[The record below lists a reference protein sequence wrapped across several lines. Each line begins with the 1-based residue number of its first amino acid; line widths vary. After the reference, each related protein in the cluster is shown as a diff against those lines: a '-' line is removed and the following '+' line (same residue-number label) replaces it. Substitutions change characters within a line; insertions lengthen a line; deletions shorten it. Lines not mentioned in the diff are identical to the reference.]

1 MQRWGGA
8 GGKDGGD
15 GGSGGGDGGPG
26 ATRAAASAA
35 EGRMSQSLPRSL
47 HASDHAAPQ
56 RVDCPVNAHSEVGLL
71 PYLAEQSH
79 TLEPRVRQPQIT
91 GVPSAQM
98 SVQLPSVSHSL
109 PAAVHSA
116 SVMLQSQHGAALAF
130 AAPHAAPP

>member
-1 MQRWGGA
+1 
-8 GGKDGGD
+8 
-15 GGSGGGDGGPG
+15 
-26 ATRAAASAA
+26 
-35 EGRMSQSLPRSL
+35 MSQSLPKSL

-79 TLEPRVRQPQIT
+79 LYPLQPQLYTLQPQIT

-130 AAPHAAPP
+130 AAPHAAPR